1 MKSVIILNF
10 CNEKVIFMVFYV
22 KDVKT
27 LVPREMEGYFNV
39 STPDKIAETIMKQ
52 VALEVFLKKHR
63 SI

>member
-1 MKSVIILNF
+1 
-10 CNEKVIFMVFYV
+10 MVFYV